1 MRSIDAVIT
10 WVDGSDEDYKKKIE
24 NHLTT
29 STNYKKQYLQANEIE
44 YCVKSILKFAPFVR
58 RIFIV
63 TDSQKPS
70 FSGLKDLIV
79 SKKVKV
85 VDHKE
90 IFKGYEKYLPTFNIR
105 SIDAVLHRIEDLSEM
120 FVYFNDDVF
129 LINKIREEDWF
140 VENKVVLMGKWAK
153 SYSINP
159 IKVLSGKFKKAFGL
173 RPSFNA
179 SQSKAANLS
188 GFKKEY
194 FKSYHTARPQI
205 KSLIKEFY
213 HKNPGSLIDQIK
225 YRFRHYNQFMP
236 YSLCWHLLIKEN
248 RAIIKGVKELKEIQ
262 HTKNL
267 NAKQLISILEKLD
280 DTKEVKYLN
289 IQDLNYASKDV
300 FMIFDKWIRKKLQ
313 G

>member
-10 WVDGSDEDYKKKIE
+10 WVDGSDQEYKKKIE
-24 NHLTT
+24 KHLTT

-44 YCVKSILKFAPFVR
+44 YCVKSILKFAPFIR
-58 RIFIV
+58 KIFIV
-63 TDSQKPS
+63 TDNQKPS
-70 FSGLKDLIV
+70 FSSLENLIA
-79 SKKVKV
+79 SNKVKV

-129 LINKIREEDWF
+129 LVDKICEEDWF
-140 VENKVVLMGKWAK
+140 VKDKAVLMGKWAR

-159 IKVLSGKFKKAFGL
+159 LKVLSGKFKKIFGL

-179 SQSKAANLS
+179 SQSKAAEIS

-194 FKSYHTARPQI
+194 FKSYHAARPQI
-205 KSLIKEFY
+205 KSVIKEFY
-213 HKNPGSLIDQIK
+213 HKNPESLIDQIK
-225 YRFRHYNQFMP
+225 YRFRNSEQFMP

-248 RAIIKGVKELKEIQ
+248 RAIIKGVKGLKEVKQIQ
-262 HTKNL
+262 NL
-267 NAKQLISILEKLD
+267 NSNQIVSILEKLD
-280 DTKEVKYLN
+280 EKKEVKYLN
-289 IQDLNYASKDV
+289 IQDLNYAGKDV
-300 FMIFDKWIRKKLQ
+300 FMIFDKWMRKKLQ

>member
-10 WVDGSDEDYKKKIE
+10 WVDGSDQEYKKKIE
-24 NHLTT
+24 KHLTT

-44 YCVKSILKFAPFVR
+44 YCVKSILKFAPFIR
-58 RIFIV
+58 KIFIV
-63 TDSQKPS
+63 TDNQKPS
-70 FSGLKDLIV
+70 FSSLENLIA
-79 SKKVKV
+79 SNKVKV

-129 LINKIREEDWF
+129 LVDKICEEDWF
-140 VENKVVLMGKWAK
+140 VKDKAVLMGKWAR

-159 IKVLSGKFKKAFGL
+159 IKVLSGKFKKIFGL

-179 SQSKAANLS
+179 SQSKAAEIS

-194 FKSYHTARPQI
+194 FKSYHAARPQI
-205 KSLIKEFY
+205 KSVIKEFY
-213 HKNPGSLIDQIK
+213 HKNPESLIDQIK
-225 YRFRHYNQFMP
+225 YRFRNSEQFMP

-248 RAIIKGVKELKEIQ
+248 RAIIKGVKGLKEVKQIQ
-262 HTKNL
+262 NL
-267 NAKQLISILEKLD
+267 NSNQIVSILEKLD
-280 DTKEVKYLN
+280 EKKEVKYLN
-289 IQDLNYASKDV
+289 IQDLNYAGKDV
-300 FMIFDKWIRKKLQ
+300 FMIFDKWMRKKLQ

>member
-10 WVDGSDEDYKKKIE
+10 WVDGSDQEYKKKIE
-24 NHLTT
+24 KHLTT

-44 YCVKSILKFAPFVR
+44 YCVKSILKFAPFIR
-58 RIFIV
+58 KIFIV
-63 TDSQKPS
+63 TDNQKPS
-70 FSGLKDLIV
+70 FSSLENLIA
-79 SKKVKV
+79 SNKVKV

-129 LINKIREEDWF
+129 LVDKICEEDWF
-140 VENKVVLMGKWAK
+140 VKDKAVLMGKWAR

-159 IKVLSGKFKKAFGL
+159 LKVLSGKLKKTLGL

-179 SQSKAANLS
+179 SQSKAANIS

-205 KSLIKEFY
+205 KSVIKEFY
-213 HKNPGSLIDQIK
+213 HKNPKYLTDQIK
-225 YRFRHYNQFMP
+225 YRFRNYNQYMP
-236 YSLCWHLLIKEN
+236 YSLCWHL
-248 RAIIKGVKELKEIQ
+248 
-262 HTKNL
+262 
-267 NAKQLISILEKLD
+267 
-280 DTKEVKYLN
+280 
-289 IQDLNYASKDV
+289 
-300 FMIFDKWIRKKLQ
+300 
-313 G
+313 

>member
-10 WVDGSDEDYKKKIE
+10 WVDGSDKEYKKKLE
-24 NHLTT
+24 KHLTT

-58 RIFIV
+58 KIFIV
-63 TDSQKPS
+63 TDNQKPS
-70 FSGLKDLIV
+70 FSGLEDLIM
-79 SKKVKV
+79 SNKVKV

-105 SIDAVLHRIEDLSEM
+105 SIDAVLHRIEDLSET

-129 LINKIREEDWF
+129 LINKICEEDWF
-140 VENKVVLMGKWAK
+140 VKNKAVLMGKWAK

-159 IKVLSGKFKKAFGL
+159 LKVLSGTFKKLLGL

-179 SQSKAANLS
+179 SQSKAANIS

-205 KSLIKEFY
+205 KSIIKDFY
-213 HKNPGSLIDQIK
+213 NKNPKTLIDQIK
-225 YRFRHYNQFMP
+225 YKFRNYNQFMP

-248 RAIIKGVKELKEIQ
+248 RAIIKEAKELKEV
-262 HTKNL
+262 
-267 NAKQLISILEKLD
+267 KQTRNFNPSQIISILEKLD
-280 DTKEVKYLN
+280 ATKEVKYLN

-300 FMIFDKWIRKKLQ
+300 FMIFDKWMRKKLQ
-313 G
+313 V

>member
-10 WVDGSDEDYKKKIE
+10 WVDGSDQEYKKKIE
-24 NHLTT
+24 KHLTT

-44 YCVKSILKFAPFVR
+44 YCVKSILKFAPFIR
-58 RIFIV
+58 KIFIV
-63 TDSQKPS
+63 TDNQKPS
-70 FSGLKDLIV
+70 FSSLENLIA
-79 SKKVKV
+79 SNKVKV

-129 LINKIREEDWF
+129 LVDKICEEDWF
-140 VENKVVLMGKWAK
+140 VKDKAVLMGKWAR

-159 IKVLSGKFKKAFGL
+159 LKVLSGKFKKIFGL

-179 SQSKAANLS
+179 SQSKAANIS

-194 FKSYHTARPQI
+194 FKSYHAARPQI
-205 KSLIKEFY
+205 KSVIKEFY
-213 HKNPGSLIDQIK
+213 RKNPESLIDQIK
-225 YRFRHYNQFMP
+225 YRFRNSEQFMP

-248 RAIIKGVKELKEIQ
+248 RAIIKGVKELKEVKQIQ
-262 HTKNL
+262 NL
-267 NAKQLISILEKLD
+267 NSNQIVSILEKLD
-280 DTKEVKYLN
+280 EKKEVKYLN
-289 IQDLNYASKDV
+289 IQDLNYAGKDV
-300 FMIFDKWIRKKLQ
+300 FMIFDKWMRKKLQ

>member
-1 MRSIDAVIT
+1 MKSIDAVIT
-10 WVDGSDEDYKKKIE
+10 WVDGSDQEYKKKIE
-24 NHLTT
+24 KHLTT

-44 YCVKSILKFAPFVR
+44 YCVKSILKFAPFIR
-58 RIFIV
+58 KIFIV
-63 TDSQKPS
+63 TDNQKPS
-70 FSGLKDLIV
+70 FSSLENLIA
-79 SKKVKV
+79 SNKVKV

-129 LINKIREEDWF
+129 LVDKICEEDWF
-140 VENKVVLMGKWAK
+140 VKDKAVLMGKWAR

-159 IKVLSGKFKKAFGL
+159 LKVLSGKLKKTLGL

-179 SQSKAANLS
+179 SQSKAANIS

-205 KSLIKEFY
+205 KSVIKEFY
-213 HKNPGSLIDQIK
+213 HKNPESLIDQIK
-225 YRFRHYNQFMP
+225 YRFRNSEQFMP

-248 RAIIKGVKELKEIQ
+248 RAIIKGVKEFKEIQ
-262 HTKNL
+262 QTQKL
-267 NAKQLISILEKLD
+267 NANQLISILEQLD

-300 FMIFDKWIRKKLQ
+300 FMIFDKWMRKKIH

>member
-63 TDSQKPS
+63 TDNQKPS
-70 FSGLKDLIV
+70 FNGLKDLIV

-105 SIDAVLHRIEDLSEM
+105 SIDAMLHRIEDLSEK

-129 LINKIREEDWF
+129 LINNIREEDWF
-140 VENKVVLMGKWAK
+140 LENKGVLMGNWAK

-159 IKVLSGKFKKAFGL
+159 LKVLSGKFKKIFGL

-179 SQSKAANLS
+179 SQSKAANIS

-213 HKNPGSLIDQIK
+213 HKSPESLIDQIK

-262 HTKNL
+262 QTQNL
-267 NAKQLISILEKLD
+267 NAKQMISILEKLD
-280 DTKEVKYLN
+280 DTKEIKYLN

-300 FMIFDKWIRKKLQ
+300 FMIFDKWMRKKLY

>member
-159 IKVLSGKFKKAFGL
+159 IKVLSGKFKKIFGL

-262 HTKNL
+262 QTKNL

-300 FMIFDKWIRKKLQ
+300 FMIFDKWMRKKLQ

>member
-10 WVDGSDEDYKKKIE
+10 WVDGSDKEYKKKIE
-24 NHLTT
+24 KHLTT

-63 TDSQKPS
+63 TDNQKPS
-70 FSGLKDLIV
+70 FRGLEDLIL
-79 SKKVKV
+79 SKKVKL

-105 SIDAVLHRIEDLSEM
+105 SIDAVLHRIEDLSET

-129 LINKIREEDWF
+129 LINKICEEDWF
-140 VENKVVLMGKWAK
+140 VKNKAVLMGKWAT

-159 IKVLSGKFKKAFGL
+159 LKVLSETFIKLLGL

-179 SQSKAANLS
+179 SQSKAANIS

-205 KSLIKEFY
+205 KSLIKDFY
-213 HKNPGSLIDQIK
+213 NKNPETLIDQIK
-225 YRFRHYNQFMP
+225 YKFRNSDQFMP

-248 RAIIKGVKELKEIQ
+248 RAIIKEAKELKEIKQ
-262 HTKNL
+262 TQNL
-267 NAKQLISILEKLD
+267 NAKQFISILEKLD
-280 DTKEVKYLN
+280 DTKDIKYLN

-300 FMIFDKWIRKKLQ
+300 FMIFDKWIRKKLKD
-313 G
+313 

>member
-10 WVDGSDEDYKKKIE
+10 WVDGSDKEYKKKIE
-24 NHLTT
+24 KHLST

-44 YCVKSILKFAPFVR
+44 YCVKSILRFAPFVR

-63 TDSQKPS
+63 TDNQKPS
-70 FSGLKDLIV
+70 FNGLEDLIA
-79 SKKVKV
+79 SNKVKI

-105 SIDAVLHRIEDLSEM
+105 SIDAMLHRVEGLSET

-129 LINKIREEDWF
+129 LINNISEEDWF
-140 VENKVVLMGKWAK
+140 VKNKGVLMGKWAK
-153 SYSINP
+153 NYSISP
-159 IKVLSGKFKKAFGL
+159 LKVLLGKFKKIFGL

-179 SQSKAANLS
+179 SQSKAANIT

-213 HKNPGSLIDQIK
+213 RKNPKYLIDQIK
-225 YRFRHYNQFMP
+225 YRFRNYNQFMP
-236 YSLCWHLLIKEN
+236 YSLCWHLMIKEN
-248 RAIIKGVKELKEIQ
+248 SAIIKGVNELKEVKQ
-262 HTKNL
+262 TKNF
-267 NAKQLISILEKLD
+267 NPGQIISILEKLD
-280 DTKEVKYLN
+280 ATKEVKYLN

-300 FMIFDKWIRKKLQ
+300 FMIFDKWMRKKLQ
-313 G
+313 D

>member
-10 WVDGSDEDYKKKIE
+10 WVDGSDQEYKKKIE
-24 NHLTT
+24 KHLTT

-44 YCVKSILKFAPFVR
+44 YCVKSILKFAPFIR
-58 RIFIV
+58 KIFIV
-63 TDSQKPS
+63 TDNQKPS
-70 FSGLKDLIV
+70 FSSLENLIA
-79 SKKVKV
+79 SNKVKV

-129 LINKIREEDWF
+129 LVDKICEEDWF
-140 VENKVVLMGKWAK
+140 VKDKAVLMGKWAR

-159 IKVLSGKFKKAFGL
+159 LKVLSGKFKKIFGL

-179 SQSKAANLS
+179 SQSKAANIS

-194 FKSYHTARPQI
+194 FKSYHAARPQI
-205 KSLIKEFY
+205 KSVIKEFY
-213 HKNPGSLIDQIK
+213 HKNPESLIDQIK
-225 YRFRHYNQFMP
+225 YRFRNSKQFMP

-248 RAIIKGVKELKEIQ
+248 RAIIKGVKELKEVKQIQ
-262 HTKNL
+262 NL
-267 NAKQLISILEKLD
+267 NSNQIVSILEKLD
-280 DTKEVKYLN
+280 EKKEVKYLN
-289 IQDLNYASKDV
+289 IQDLNYAGKDV
-300 FMIFDKWIRKKLQ
+300 FMIFDKWMRKKLQ

>member
-1 MRSIDAVIT
+1 MRSIDAVVT
-10 WVDGSDEDYKKKIE
+10 WVDGSDEEYKKKIDK
-24 NHLTT
+24 HLTT

-63 TDSQKPS
+63 TDNQKPS

-159 IKVLSGKFKKAFGL
+159 IKVLSGKFKKIFGL

-179 SQSKAANLS
+179 SQSKAANIS

-213 HKNPGSLIDQIK
+213 HKNPESLIDQIK
-225 YRFRHYNQFMP
+225 YRFRHYDQFMP

-262 HTKNL
+262 QTKNL

-300 FMIFDKWIRKKLQ
+300 FMIFDKWMRKKLQ

>member
-10 WVDGSDEDYKKKIE
+10 WVDGSDKEYKKRLEK
-24 NHLTT
+24 HLTT

-63 TDSQKPS
+63 TDNQKPS
-70 FSGLKDLIV
+70 FNGLKDLIV

-159 IKVLSGKFKKAFGL
+159 IKVLSGKFKKLFGL

-213 HKNPGSLIDQIK
+213 HKNPESLIDQIK

-248 RAIIKGVKELKEIQ
+248 RAIIKGVKELREIQ
-262 HTKNL
+262 QTQNL
-267 NAKQLISILEKLD
+267 NAKQLMSILEKLD

-300 FMIFDKWIRKKLQ
+300 FMIFDKWMRKKLQ

>member
-248 RAIIKGVKELKEIQ
+248 RALIKGVKELKEVKQ
-262 HTKNL
+262 TQNL
-267 NAKQLISILEKLD
+267 NSNQIVSILEKLD

-300 FMIFDKWIRKKLQ
+300 FMIFDKWMRKKLQ

>member
-10 WVDGSDEDYKKKIE
+10 WVDGSDKEYKKRLEK
-24 NHLTT
+24 HLTT
-29 STNYKKQYLQANEIE
+29 PTNYKNQYLQANEIE

-58 RIFIV
+58 KIFIV

-70 FSGLKDLIV
+70 FSDLEDLIV
-79 SKKVKV
+79 SNKVKV

-105 SIDAVLHRIEDLSEM
+105 SIDAVLHRIEGLSEM

-129 LINKIREEDWF
+129 LINKIHEEDWF
-140 VENKVVLMGKWAK
+140 VKDKVVLMGNWAK
-153 SYSINP
+153 SYSVNP
-159 IKVLSGKFKKAFGL
+159 IKIVSEKFKKIIGA

-179 SQSKAANLS
+179 SQSKAGKIS

-194 FKSYHTARPQI
+194 FKSYHTPRPQI
-205 KSLIKEFY
+205 KSLIKKFY
-213 HKNPGSLIDQIK
+213 NTNPEALIDQIK
-225 YRFRHYNQFMP
+225 YKFRNSEQFMP

-248 RAIIKGVKELKEIQ
+248 RAVIKGVKELKEVKQ
-262 HTKNL
+262 TQNL
-267 NAKQLISILEKLD
+267 NSNQIVSILEKLD
-280 DTKEVKYLN
+280 DTKEIKYLN

-300 FMIFDKWIRKKLQ
+300 FTIFDKWMRKKLQ

>member
-29 STNYKKQYLQANEIE
+29 STNYKRQYLQVNEIE

-63 TDSQKPS
+63 TDNQKPS
-70 FSGLKDLIV
+70 FKNLEDLIV
-79 SKKVKV
+79 SNKIKI

-159 IKVLSGKFKKAFGL
+159 IKMLSGKFKKVFGL

-179 SQSKAANLS
+179 SQSKAANIS

-213 HKNPGSLIDQIK
+213 HKNPESLIDQIK
-225 YRFRHYNQFMP
+225 YRFRNYNQFMP

-248 RAIIKGVKELKEIQ
+248 RAIIKGIKELREIQ
-262 HTKNL
+262 QTQNL

-280 DTKEVKYLN
+280 ETKEVKYLN

-300 FMIFDKWIRKKLQ
+300 FMIFDKWMRKKLQ

>member
-63 TDSQKPS
+63 TDNQKPS
-70 FSGLKDLIV
+70 FNGLKDLIV

-159 IKVLSGKFKKAFGL
+159 IKILSGKFKKVFGL

-179 SQSKAANLS
+179 SQSKAANIS

-213 HKNPGSLIDQIK
+213 HKNPESLIDQIK
-225 YRFRHYNQFMP
+225 YRFRHYDQFMP

-262 HTKNL
+262 QTQNL
-267 NAKQLISILEKLD
+267 NAKQMTSILEKLD
-280 DTKEVKYLN
+280 DTKEIKYLN

-300 FMIFDKWIRKKLQ
+300 FMIFDKWMRKKLY

>member
-213 HKNPGSLIDQIK
+213 HKNPKSLIDQIK
-225 YRFRHYNQFMP
+225 YRFRHYDQFMP

-262 HTKNL
+262 QTKNL

-300 FMIFDKWIRKKLQ
+300 FMIFDKWMRKKLQ

>member
-10 WVDGSDEDYKKKIE
+10 WVDGSDQEYKKKIE
-24 NHLTT
+24 KHLTT

-44 YCVKSILKFAPFVR
+44 YCVKSILKFAPFIR
-58 RIFIV
+58 KIFIV
-63 TDSQKPS
+63 TDNQKPS
-70 FSGLKDLIV
+70 FSSLENLIA
-79 SKKVKV
+79 SNKVKV

-129 LINKIREEDWF
+129 LVDKICEEDWF
-140 VENKVVLMGKWAK
+140 VKDKAVLMGKWAR

-159 IKVLSGKFKKAFGL
+159 LKVLSGKFKKIFGL

-179 SQSKAANLS
+179 SQSKAANIS

-194 FKSYHTARPQI
+194 FKSYHAARPQI
-205 KSLIKEFY
+205 KSVIKEFY
-213 HKNPGSLIDQIK
+213 HKNPESLIDQIK
-225 YRFRHYNQFMP
+225 YRFRNSEQFMP

-248 RAIIKGVKELKEIQ
+248 RAIIKGVKGLKEVKQIQ
-262 HTKNL
+262 NL
-267 NAKQLISILEKLD
+267 NSNQIASILEKLD
-280 DTKEVKYLN
+280 EKKEVKYLN
-289 IQDLNYASKDV
+289 IQDLNYAGKDV
-300 FMIFDKWIRKKLQ
+300 FMIFDKWMRKKLQ

>member
-58 RIFIV
+58 KIFIV

-70 FSGLKDLIV
+70 FRGLEDLIV
-79 SKKVKV
+79 NNKVKV

-140 VENKVVLMGKWAK
+140 VKNKVVLMGKWAK

-159 IKVLSGKFKKAFGL
+159 IKVLSGKFKKIFGL

-179 SQSKAANLS
+179 SQSKAANIS

-248 RAIIKGVKELKEIQ
+248 RAIIKEVKELKEIQ
-262 HTKNL
+262 QTKNL
-267 NAKQLISILEKLD
+267 NAKQLI
-280 DTKEVKYLN
+280 
-289 IQDLNYASKDV
+289 
-300 FMIFDKWIRKKLQ
+300 
-313 G
+313 

>member
-159 IKVLSGKFKKAFGL
+159 IKILSGKFKKAFGL

-262 HTKNL
+262 QTKNL
-267 NAKQLISILEKLD
+267 NAKQLISILERLD

-300 FMIFDKWIRKKLQ
+300 FMIFDKWMRKKLQ

>member
-205 KSLIKEFY
+205 KSLIKELY

-262 HTKNL
+262 QTKNL

-300 FMIFDKWIRKKLQ
+300 FMIFDKWMRKKLQ

>member
-10 WVDGSDEDYKKKIE
+10 WVDGSDQEYKKKIE
-24 NHLTT
+24 KHLTT

-44 YCVKSILKFAPFVR
+44 YCVKSILKFAPFIR
-58 RIFIV
+58 KIFIV
-63 TDSQKPS
+63 TDNQKPS
-70 FSGLKDLIV
+70 FSSLENLIA
-79 SKKVKV
+79 SNKVKV

-129 LINKIREEDWF
+129 LVDKICEEDWF
-140 VENKVVLMGKWAK
+140 VKDKAVLMGKWAR

-159 IKVLSGKFKKAFGL
+159 LKVLSGKFKKIFGL

-179 SQSKAANLS
+179 SQSKAANIS

-194 FKSYHTARPQI
+194 FKSYHAARPQI
-205 KSLIKEFY
+205 KSVIKEFY
-213 HKNPGSLIDQIK
+213 HKNPESLIDQIK
-225 YRFRHYNQFMP
+225 YRFRSSEQFMP

-248 RAIIKGVKELKEIQ
+248 RAIIKGVKEFKEIKQ
-262 HTKNL
+262 TRKL
-267 NAKQLISILEKLD
+267 NANQLISILEQLD

-300 FMIFDKWIRKKLQ
+300 FMIFDKWMRKKLQ

>member
-10 WVDGSDEDYKKKIE
+10 WVDGSDKEYKKKIE
-24 NHLTT
+24 KHLST

-44 YCVKSILKFAPFVR
+44 YCVKSILRFAPFVR

-63 TDSQKPS
+63 TDNQKPS
-70 FSGLKDLIV
+70 FKGLEDLIV
-79 SKKVKV
+79 SNKVKI

-105 SIDAVLHRIEDLSEM
+105 SIDAMLHRIEDLSET

-129 LINKIREEDWF
+129 LINNIREEDWF
-140 VENKVVLMGKWAK
+140 VKNKGVLMGKWVK
-153 SYSINP
+153 NYSINP
-159 IKVLSGKFKKAFGL
+159 LKVLSGKFKKIFGL

-179 SQSKAANLS
+179 SQSKAANIT

-213 HKNPGSLIDQIK
+213 RKNPESLIDQIK
-225 YRFRHYNQFMP
+225 YRFRNYNQFMP
-236 YSLCWHLLIKEN
+236 YSLCWHLMIKEN
-248 RAIIKGVKELKEIQ
+248 SAIIKGVNELKEVKQ
-262 HTKNL
+262 TKNF
-267 NAKQLISILEKLD
+267 NPGQIISILEKLD
-280 DTKEVKYLN
+280 ATKEVKYLN

-300 FMIFDKWIRKKLQ
+300 FTIFDKWMRKKLQ

>member
-213 HKNPGSLIDQIK
+213 HKNPESLIDQIK

-262 HTKNL
+262 QTKNL

-300 FMIFDKWIRKKLQ
+300 FMIFDKWMRKKLQ

>member
-1 MRSIDAVIT
+1 MKSIDAVIT
-10 WVDGSDEDYKKKIE
+10 WVDGSDEKYKKKIE
-24 NHLTT
+24 GHLTT

-63 TDSQKPS
+63 TDNQRPS
-70 FSGLKDLIV
+70 FNGLKDLIV
-79 SKKVKV
+79 SNKVKV

-105 SIDAVLHRIEDLSEM
+105 SIDAVLHRIKDLSEM

-262 HTKNL
+262 QTQNL

-300 FMIFDKWIRKKLQ
+300 FMIFDKWMRKKIH

>member
-10 WVDGSDEDYKKKIE
+10 WVDGSKEEYKKKIE
-24 NHLTT
+24 KHLTT
-29 STNYKKQYLQANEIE
+29 STNYKRQYLQANEIE

-63 TDSQKPS
+63 TDNQKPS
-70 FSGLKDLIV
+70 FNGLKDLIV

-129 LINKIREEDWF
+129 LINKILEEDWF

-159 IKVLSGKFKKAFGL
+159 IKVLSGKFKKLFGL

-213 HKNPGSLIDQIK
+213 HKNPESLIDQIK

-236 YSLCWHLLIKEN
+236 YSLCWHLLIKED

-262 HTKNL
+262 QTQNL

-300 FMIFDKWIRKKLQ
+300 FMIFDKWMRKKLQ

>member
-140 VENKVVLMGKWAK
+140 LENKVVLMGKWAK

-213 HKNPGSLIDQIK
+213 HKTPGSLIDQIK

-262 HTKNL
+262 QTKNL

-300 FMIFDKWIRKKLQ
+300 FMIFDKWMRKKLQ

>member
-63 TDSQKPS
+63 TDNQKPS
-70 FSGLKDLIV
+70 FNGLKDLIV

-159 IKVLSGKFKKAFGL
+159 IKILSGKFKKVFGL

-262 HTKNL
+262 QTKNL

-300 FMIFDKWIRKKLQ
+300 FMIFDKWMRKKLQ